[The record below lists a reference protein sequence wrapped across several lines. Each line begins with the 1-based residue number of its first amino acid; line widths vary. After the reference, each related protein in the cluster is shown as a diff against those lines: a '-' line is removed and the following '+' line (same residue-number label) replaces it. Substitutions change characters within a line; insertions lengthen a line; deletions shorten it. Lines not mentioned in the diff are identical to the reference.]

1 MLQFC
6 GVKDLGYAE
15 LVSTWISMQDLF
27 TSPIYCVCTYLTY
40 IPVDHNSL

>member
-15 LVSTWISMQDLF
+15 LAGTWISMQDLF
-27 TSPIYCVCTYLTY
+27 TSRL
-40 IPVDHNSL
+40 